1 MFNIT
6 HKFLTPT
13 SKLISVPDEE
23 SLRYYLF
30 LGTVQLVNGNDSINI
45 DWDNIPLLDFSY
57 IMFCIS
63 EILSNKIEATESFSF
78 TESDDTISFLKKEAD
93 LHITTSYSS
102 EKIEG
107 KFDEFAKEAKSFYKK
122 IVTEIED
129 EYVDI
134 KKSPFFLIYSDKV
147 KW

>member
-1 MFNIT
+1 
-6 HKFLTPT
+6 
-13 SKLISVPDEE
+13 
-23 SLRYYLF
+23 
-30 LGTVQLVNGNDSINI
+30 
-45 DWDNIPLLDFSY
+45 LDFSY